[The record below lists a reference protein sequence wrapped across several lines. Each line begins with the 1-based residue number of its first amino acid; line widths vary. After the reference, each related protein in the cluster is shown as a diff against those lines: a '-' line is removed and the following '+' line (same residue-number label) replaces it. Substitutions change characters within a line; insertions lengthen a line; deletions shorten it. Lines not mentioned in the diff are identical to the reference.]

1 MNEEKIKEFDTIIQR
16 DYQNIAGIVA
26 EKKGVRVYENY
37 FNGYAADHTVHVA
50 SVTKSIFSV
59 LLGIAIE
66 LGYIKGIEQKVLDFF
81 PEYQIPYGEKTIQ
94 QITIKNLLTMT
105 APYKYKVE
113 PYEMFFTSQ
122 NPIQDALDFL
132 GGDSPIGEFNYSA
145 VGGTHI
151 LSGILMR
158 STGQSAL
165 EFGKKHLFEPLGIDV
180 TQNVILRN
188 KEEHISIMNDK
199 YTRGWVVDPQGRN
212 MASWGLFLTPSDMV
226 KIGNLYE
233 NGGMWGDKKIVTADW
248 IDKSTMEQSRC
259 VEWGNLGYGYLWWI
273 IDQNSYAALGD
284 GGNVI
289 YVNRKK
295 NIVVSI
301 ASFFMPDAK
310 DRITLIKK
318 YIEPM
323 IEDSWN

>member
-1 MNEEKIKEFDTIIQR
+1 MDEEKIKEFDTIIQR
-16 DYQNIAGIVA
+16 DYHNIAGIVA

-66 LGYIKGIEQKVLDFF
+66 LGYIKSIEQKVLDFF
-81 PEYQIPYGEKTIQ
+81 PEYLIPYGEKTIQ

-122 NPIQDALDFL
+122 TPIQDALNFL
-132 GGDSPIGEFNYSA
+132 GGDNPIGEFHYSA

-212 MASWGLFLTPSDMV
+212 MASWGLFLTPSDMI

-310 DRITLIKK
+310 DRIALIKK

>member
-37 FNGYAADHTVHVA
+37 FNGYAADYTVHVA

-94 QITIKNLLTMT
+94 QIIIKNLLTMT

-151 LSGILMR
+151 LSGILTR
-158 STGQSAL
+158 ATGQSVLA
-165 EFGKKHLFEPLGIDV
+165 FGKKHLFEPLGIDV

-284 GGNVI
+284 GGNAI

>member
-37 FNGYAADHTVHVA
+37 FNGYTSEHTVHVA
-50 SVTKSIFSV
+50 SVTKSVFSV

-66 LGYIKGIEQKVLDFF
+66 LGYIKSIEQKVLDFF
-81 PEYQIPYGEKTIQ
+81 PEYQTHSEEKTIQ
-94 QITIKNLLTMT
+94 KITIKNLLTMT

-122 NPIQDALDFL
+122 NPIQDALNFL
-132 GGDSPIGEFNYSA
+132 GGDNPIGEFYYSA

-158 STGQSAL
+158 STGQSVL

-233 NGGMWGDKKIVTADW
+233 NGGMWSDKKIVTADW

-284 GGNVI
+284 GGNAI

-310 DRITLIKK
+310 DRIALIKK